1 MRRLPLPGSKPA
13 LVVQPGPWNKVYLAA
28 ALPVPGSSSYQ
39 SATLDVLAY
48 LLGGDRTSLFYKTYK
63 YERQLVDSISVSNVG
78 FERIGAFVVTA
89 ELDAD
94 KVEPFWTSL
103 TKDFAALDA
112 STFTPEQLERAKLNL
127 EDDLYRSKETLSG
140 LASKIGYFQFFMG
153 GDQGERNAIEALRN
167 VDNGMLKQVLAACT
181 AILSIFPPKK
191 ATPPMARPKTH
202 RFL

>member
-1 MRRLPLPGSKPA
+1 M
-13 LVVQPGPWNKVYLAA
+13 
-28 ALPVPGSSSYQ
+28 
-39 SATLDVLAY
+39 
-48 LLGGDRTSLFYKTYK
+48 
-63 YERQLVDSISVSNVG
+63 G

-153 GDQGERNAIEALRN
+153 GSA
-167 VDNGMLKQVLAACT
+167 MLTTVCSSKFWRRGCSPIA
-181 AILSIFPPKK
+181 
-191 ATPPMARPKTH
+191 
-202 RFL
+202 